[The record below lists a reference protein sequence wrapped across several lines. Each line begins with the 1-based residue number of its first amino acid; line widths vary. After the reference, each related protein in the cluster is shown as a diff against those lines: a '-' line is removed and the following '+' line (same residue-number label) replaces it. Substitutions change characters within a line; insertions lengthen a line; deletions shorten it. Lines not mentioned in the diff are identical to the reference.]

1 MQEWRARMGKRKQG
15 GPEDAWDKAAGELG
29 EALGKMTGDKSL
41 EAEGRATRKKGE
53 LKTYLVTPHAD
64 GGWKVQ
70 AEGASRASS
79 VHRTKAE
86 AVAAGKTLAKGQAPS
101 QLLIYKQDG
110 FEVQE
115 EQTYG

>member
-1 MQEWRARMGKRKQG
+1 VGRRKQG
-15 GPEDAWDKAAGELG
+15 GPEDALNKAAGGIG
-29 EALGKMTGDKSL
+29 EALGKMSGDKSL
-41 EAEGRATRKKGE
+41 EAEGRAAQRMGK
-53 LKTYLVTPHAD
+53 LKTYVVTPHAD

-86 AVAAGKTLAKGQAPS
+86 AVAAGKTLARGQAPS
-101 QLLIYKQDG
+101 QLLVYKQDG
-110 FEVQE
+110 LEVQE

>member
-1 MQEWRARMGKRKQG
+1 MGRRKQG
-15 GPEDAWDKAAGELG
+15 GPEDALDKAADKAAGGLG
-29 EALGKMTGDKSL
+29 EALGMMTGDQSL

-53 LKTYLVTPHAD
+53 LKTYVVTPHAD

-86 AVAAGKTLAKGQAPS
+86 AVTAGKTLARGQAPS